1 MTAVNQPS
9 ALKAIADPQPGPGQ
23 VLIRPHATGVC
34 GTDIHVWRGESQRRT
49 DYLEQELGK
58 KSTDQEEKIMND
70 QLENGMR
77 GSMSSAMP
85 IEHSW
90 HAMRSLRVTRA
101 LFVGALCLFMLFA
114 ICPTFASDNDDQVG
128 KVLPPNAKFQGRTY
142 GEWSARWW
150 EWALSIPTADNPILD
165 TTGEDCALKQK
176 GSVWFLAGTFG
187 GPGVIRECTLP
198 PGKAI
203 FFPILNNVAID
214 TDPTDTVASLR
225 AQAAGPPIST
235 VSELNAT
242 VDGIPLKG
250 LFQFHFLSPV
260 FSFQL
265 PKDGLLPL
273 GICLPLDQDNP
284 GFCET
289 AVSDGYWLLLQP
301 LNAGQHTIF
310 FQALTSDGFTV
321 EVTYHLTVRR
331 GE

>member
-1 MTAVNQPS
+1 
-9 ALKAIADPQPGPGQ
+9 
-23 VLIRPHATGVC
+23 
-34 GTDIHVWRGESQRRT
+34 
-49 DYLEQELGK
+49 
-58 KSTDQEEKIMND
+58 MND
-70 QLENGMR
+70 QMENGMR
-77 GSMSSAMP
+77 GCIRSTR
-85 IEHSW
+85 HV
-90 HAMRSLRVTRA
+90 MRVLKAHRA
-101 LFVGALCLFMLFA
+101 RFVSALCFSMLLV
-114 ICPTFASDNDDQVG
+114 ICPTFASNDDDQG
-128 KVLPPNAKFQGRTY
+128 AKVLPPNAKFQGRTY
-142 GEWSARWW
+142 GEWSAKWW
-150 EWALSIPTADNPILD
+150 EWALSIPTAKNPILD
-165 TTGEDCALKQK
+165 DDGKDCDKKQK

-265 PKDGLLPL
+265 PNDGLLPL
-273 GICLPLDQDNP
+273 GICLPLDQDNT

-289 AVSDGYWLLLQP
+289 AVSDGYWLLLHP
-301 LNAGQHTIF
+301 LNEGQHTIF

-321 EVTYHLTVRR
+321 EVTYHLAVRSR
-331 GE
+331 E